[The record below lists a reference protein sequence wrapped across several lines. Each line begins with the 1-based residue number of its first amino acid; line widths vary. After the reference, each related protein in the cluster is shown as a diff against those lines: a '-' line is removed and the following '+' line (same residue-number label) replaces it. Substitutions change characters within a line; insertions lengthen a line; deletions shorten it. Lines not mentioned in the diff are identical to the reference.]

1 MQKLP
6 VVLCRT
12 SEVCLSDLKKLW
24 EIVEDLGVPSA
35 PVAMPVSYPMD
46 CFDWD
51 KTFFDANCINQAVR
65 RQLCLGEFPIIILV
79 GEKVF
84 LQDNPYCTDEGKS
97 CTINAEG
104 LSKRV
109 VVRALKKLGV
119 L

>member
-1 MQKLP
+1 MRKLP

-24 EIVEDLGVPSA
+24 EIVENLNVPSA
-35 PVAMPVSYPMD
+35 PVAMPISYPMN
-46 CFDWD
+46 CFDWG
-51 KTFFDANCINQAVR
+51 KTVFDANCINQAVR
-65 RQLCLGEFPIIILV
+65 RQLCLDEFPIIVLV

-84 LQDNPYCTDEGKS
+84 LEDNPQCTDKGKF

-104 LSKRV
+104 LSKEV
-109 VVRALKKLGV
+109 VTRALKKLGI